1 MVPPIATATAAFY
14 NAPSNEIVV
23 PLGILNPPFYS
34 DSPLKSLIYGGIGA
48 VIGHEV
54 QGLIAK
60 RRQS

>member
-1 MVPPIATATAAFY
+1 MAPPIATATAAFY

-54 QGLIAK
+54 K
-60 RRQS
+60 T